1 MSTGPQNEG
10 IPPTVI
16 DYGTPPTTQQQQQAA
31 ASSSPSVDEGYEIV
45 SSSTDVRLISPTETE
60 TVVRILARATSSGI
74 VYPTY
79 IEPQFYS
86 AANTPS
92 ILHYWAGQVNTI
104 AALPHV
110 AAVWTSQDVNAANQL
125 VDTMT
130 IVAESSSGRSTTEI
144 TEPYYLLANESIAKQ
159 KVNAAVAT
167 MDAVEAG

>member
-16 DYGTPPTTQQQQQAA
+16 DYGTPPTTQQQQATAQASG
-31 ASSSPSVDEGYEIV
+31 SSSGGAYQIV
-45 SSSTDVRLISPTETE
+45 SSSTDVRTIGQTETE
-60 TVVRILARATSSGI
+60 TVIRIVARALASGV

-86 AANTPS
+86 TSNTPE
-92 ILHYWAGQVNTI
+92 ILRYWAGQVNTI

-130 IVAESSSGRSTTEI
+130 IVAESSSGKSTQEI
-144 TEPYYLLANESIAKQ
+144 EGPYYLLANESIARQ
-159 KVNAAVAT
+159 KVDAAVAT
-167 MDAVEAG
+167 MDAIEAG